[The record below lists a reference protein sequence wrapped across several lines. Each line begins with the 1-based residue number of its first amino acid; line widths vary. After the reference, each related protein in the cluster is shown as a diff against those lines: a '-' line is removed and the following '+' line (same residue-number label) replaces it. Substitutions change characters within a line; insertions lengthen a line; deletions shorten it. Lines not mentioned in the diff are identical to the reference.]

1 MIRIAKFN
9 KQSLKWSAVG
19 LVLFLLLLA
28 VSLTNAKAVDV
39 NPDLVK
45 EMLNRNQFM
54 HLGMLSKNH
63 GLHFHR
69 WQ

>member
-1 MIRIAKFN
+1 M
-9 KQSLKWSAVG
+9 
-19 LVLFLLLLA
+19 FLLLLA

-45 EMLNRNQFM
+45 EINRNQFM
-54 HLGMLSKNH
+54 HLGMLSINH

-69 WQ
+69 WQR